1 MMLGGWGRSPG
12 SSGSV
17 PPSGQRTGHRLLP
30 LPFNR
35 TGGGSGSGGSGGR
48 AAEAED
54 VMGHY
59 GRNKGGVNKIRTGL
73 YYSPPGTSYTILEK
87 PPAASPPP
95 PPPRATYL
103 RESSAGVSGPNHP
116 GTGSNSNRSNNVSSR
131 GSSGKKRPISPEQV
145 LKMFA
150 APNYSA
156 SSSYHVSSAKPQ
168 SPPPH
173 GSNTSQP
180 HNNTSST
187 IHNDNLTVRTISM
200 SRPNAT
206 SGSPSNQGFGI
217 CVKGGADESNVGVY
231 ISRVEEGSIAESVGL
246 KPGDSILEVNGR
258 PFSTI
263 SHEEALKIF
272 KSYRQITMTVKCPSP
287 PQSMPTMHKKD
298 DDENTNQDDTWGLTR
313 TYSWI
318 NRKGQPVS
326 PPLEYAKPIS
336 PYSKWSYTR
345 SSKDKIR
352 KVELVIEPG
361 QSLGLM
367 IRGGTEYNLG
377 IFITGIDKES
387 VADRSGLMIGD
398 QILEVNGQSFLNLSH
413 DEAVN
418 QLKFQKQMT
427 LTVRDVG
434 KVPHSCTTYNPDT
447 NWNHSLDNNDRKSE
461 GKHSPMKTDE
471 QSHRDME
478 VEEFEFSH
486 QDYGDLETE
495 LLPRKYHND
504 LIDVGY
510 THRNSGIY
518 DESNMTRSS
527 SGYLEGLRSHLGGWT
542 QKLKSWYYGSSL
554 QLSNKHG
561 RSYDGKNELLDEDGS
576 YRRESGF
583 IESSCSNNIQNESQ
597 IMLDQ
602 QGNLRIIV
610 KKIKP
615 LLGIAIEGGIN
626 TKHLLPRI
634 INIHENGAAYEA
646 GGLEVGQLILEVDG
660 QKVEGMPHQE
670 VARLIAESFAQTDKS
685 EIEFLVVEAKK
696 SNLEPKPTALIFLE
710 S

>member
-59 GRNKGGVNKIRTGL
+59 GRTKGGVNKIRTGL

-116 GTGSNSNRSNNVSSR
+116 GTGSNSNRSNNAGSR

-150 APNYSA
+150 APNYNP

-298 DDENTNQDDTWGLTR
+298 DDENTNQDDAWRLSR

-447 NWNHSLDNNDRKSE
+447 NWNHSMDNNDRKSE

-597 IMLDQ
+597 VIL
-602 QGNLRIIV
+602 NNIV
-610 KKIKP
+610 HKI
-615 LLGIAIEGGIN
+615 
-626 TKHLLPRI
+626 H
-634 INIHENGAAYEA
+634 
-646 GGLEVGQLILEVDG
+646 
-660 QKVEGMPHQE
+660 
-670 VARLIAESFAQTDKS
+670 
-685 EIEFLVVEAKK
+685 
-696 SNLEPKPTALIFLE
+696 
-710 S
+710 